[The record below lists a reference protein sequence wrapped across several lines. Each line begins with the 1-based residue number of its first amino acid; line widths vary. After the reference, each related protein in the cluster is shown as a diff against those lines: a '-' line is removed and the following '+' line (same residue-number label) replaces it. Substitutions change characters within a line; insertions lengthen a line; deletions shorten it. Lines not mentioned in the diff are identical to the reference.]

1 MESQL
6 GKYIDGLSS
15 DSLQV
20 GLWSGEVVLQNLSLK
35 PHALAELNLPVTVV
49 RGHIERIHVVVPW
62 NQLGSASVQLTIQ
75 GIYALVV
82 PNTKLPS
89 LEERQ
94 QSKLNQ
100 IERQEL
106 LRQHDR
112 FAAHKNRE
120 GEDESTFLSR
130 LTERITD
137 NLQVT
142 LQDLHIRYEDNRSN
156 LEHPFACGVMLRSFT
171 FHTTDAEGNDVFVDR
186 ATKKEKFMH
195 KAAALTH
202 FAVYWDRLDAET
214 TAKSQLLQYQSNI
227 QAAMREM
234 VHAMPAVATE
244 GQVSSR
250 RQWILRPCS
259 LAVQLTKND
268 GFDYS
273 VAAKYSIQARLQDL
287 SCMLSREQYEDMIF
301 LSKAFMSRRVVESHF
316 LRARCRPFHNAVARP
331 SEWWDYAVRLV
342 LARRYGSQPK
352 AGKRVLR
359 GLRLRWASIQQ
370 TALERKL
377 YVYGFRQQLKKGSP
391 LDAGSKYATIM
402 HVYEERYPVDVIMAI
417 RDFAEDEEQKEVE
430 RKKQASQAASASS
443 SGGSWYSY
451 LFGASSSSSATAST
465 SEQLANEVLT
475 AEGKADLKQAYD
487 EVVHKEKAQEVPA
500 GCNLL
505 TVKLQLKNGSVA
517 LIHRDAPFM
526 TATLDGSLVGNLQ
539 PYEEWDAKL
548 RVQRFEIVNTSAR
561 DTPFYTFCTLAS
573 TAKLANPGLPCVTF
587 DANVRASDVTDPES
601 RKILQVRVHTMPMR
615 VMVDLSFLLRFYGF
629 FMHMLPDQDL
639 EKVWNF
645 ATSSVSDWVFSEN
658 EEENLY
664 ATAMQRDP
672 RKRMQFDVL
681 VDINAPVLVVPES
694 SMNPKGAL
702 VIVDLGQFIFK
713 NDITAASTQ
722 SSALTDELSS
732 SCDFWTVEM
741 KKMRVLLGA
750 LESLDWNDEEF
761 SHFSKLVDELSLNFS
776 IQTLAAP
783 TLVSR
788 KATDKRLSADTAS
801 ISYMSVQAT
810 VPRIVVAIAEN
821 QLLTLG
827 RMHSSILAELAA
839 FDAFSSDHVKISEV
853 DDTGA
858 TVSEVSAVSARS
870 TLSTVST
877 ATKERF
883 ILKMQLL
890 LEDVVLHIREASHKD
905 AFRVQITQTSFD
917 LAIFSTQYVF
927 QARLRSLLMEDK
939 LYDASSRYFK
949 LVSTGDFD
957 DSKPHLISL
966 DVIIYPSTSSSTS
979 QDREAQNMVVDA
991 HFNVLHVQ
999 WNPSSIALL
1008 YRIASSYA
1016 TALQSHAIESHLGID
1031 ESHAQ
1036 AQSDG
1041 TKQNVLANPEIATEL
1056 RGHQFGK
1063 STLPSILIRASLVQF
1078 SVTFNKDQQ
1087 NRQLVQLSVN
1097 DVTTEFE
1104 SVDTWDQ
1111 DAGELVSSYT
1121 VSGELG
1127 NFIALDLSLAKHELY
1142 SPLIGLN
1149 APNNST
1155 ASAKRRSSSIADA
1168 LLTFSYTSNT
1178 VNSARSTLS
1187 LDFRPVR
1194 LVYIHQ
1200 QVLELADYLFEGIL
1214 GTILSHTLNSATQIL
1229 LGEDE
1234 SSMIFR
1240 VSVKNPT
1247 VILPLRI
1254 GEINHIMCTIESLE
1268 LHHYPSSTVCYS
1280 ADGDRKV
1287 VHGEMPLASG
1297 SWEQETGSTVL
1308 RADSKQIFLKT
1319 VNIFCSTDTSSSTIS
1334 TAVPSSAFAYRNV
1347 LVIPIDVIV
1356 DVEDLVSSCVR
1367 LSNSTLLPRFTI
1379 KITMTD
1385 VELSIQRRDYLMFV
1399 ALIQDNFGGE
1409 QLSAPINGGGV
1420 LPNDDLQPSLRPTV
1434 VYSYSR
1440 ADVDAVTMVLTFA
1453 MEHLRCRLY
1462 EPAVMSDIQDANA
1475 DELVQNAMASNHVVN
1490 GIQTTEITANNLTAS
1505 LNHLYNADPSVLV
1518 RLASFSVVD
1527 TTENDGKIVQHSNDQ
1542 EVTAIRRTMIIGK
1555 QATEVVY
1562 SWNDQTLQCL
1572 LQLTLDNVTS
1582 VVIPE
1587 PLFGIIEF
1595 FMLPTQFSP
1604 AASIRNTGDVVD
1616 TVSSASFDSAVSPTL
1631 TRRQSLATILRA
1643 AQGPQYAMTVKIIA
1657 TRLSTGFPNDFS
1669 DPDSTQISV
1678 GADFSVEYAWNPAKH
1693 DAQNSSSSSDFDI
1706 QSSLTVDARGVEVVI
1721 KNANRQGCC
1730 VKSTSGFSNTA
1741 PVDTVNWDVATM
1753 VQLMEPCDLHVE
1765 VSDLFPHAAQQQQ
1778 ILSLKFSPIEVF
1790 ISYEDACIVKDT
1802 LQLFQENIE
1811 KAQLAKKMITANEI
1825 QAIQPE
1831 RAGMLSPKAFMEADD
1846 QVEIHRYFTCEVNSM
1861 SLTVINDCDGCDM
1874 GLVQLMMQKCN
1885 MFLNVTY
1892 TPAAATISHFPPP
1905 ATAISGGGNFA
1916 TLISYY
1922 NPDTRNWHP
1931 MCTEWGLDI
1940 SLQGSIYTTKA
1951 GEVKTPGCENQMH
1964 LIVSANHPLDLIVTH
1979 GLLEVAASAGG
1990 AWQRR
1995 IEGIALSP
2003 GSPCT
2008 PRGTKEM
2015 KKHAPCVIKNE
2026 TGLEMTFWLTN
2037 GQIMSPRQLLQS
2049 GELADLHY
2057 THVTGRGSG
2066 VVRKYASDDRS
2077 GAMRLCVQF
2086 ADTSFQAVQGIIFEQ
2101 LGSRAFPLMD
2111 VSGTLSR
2118 YSLNC
2123 YAKLVDGRILLSMS
2137 SQIKFVSKLSMPIQL
2152 LVNDPTWASPVD
2164 IGVLHPFKESAIPIL
2179 LSLGTELRVR
2189 PMNDSYS
2196 WSSPIPVQTR
2206 SEAELK
2212 VEASCSD
2219 GSMNAS
2225 SAFFCVTMELEQSVR
2240 VVCLSE
2246 PIVLVNKLPVP
2257 LAYDLKMPQMGAGMS
2272 RSWIS
2277 KGGNVGVGSRAGI
2290 WWSENQ
2296 QRPQFQ
2302 LTVEGCK
2309 TSRWLELLN
2318 VGAKPGEIFSIML
2331 ERYDGRPF
2339 KLLVQ
2344 VVEHPAKAMHIFVY
2358 AEIWF
2363 INRTGL
2369 ELVYGN
2375 ESDQESYMPPI
2386 GARALVGNAQIAAYS
2401 SSESRSSGTSPTVR
2415 VCMASCNWSSRFT
2428 ADPRRLS
2435 WQDECLTLRS
2445 DARSTGHGSS
2455 VLYEFGVSAD
2465 YSMHHFGSI
2474 TTLVSVIP
2482 RYLILNRTPHTLLLV
2497 ESQSQSVTANAADHI
2512 LARGDSYALYW
2523 VNGKRSKLQ
2532 ASLIAETDFSWSDS
2546 FGIDTTKSFD
2556 ISIPALERTKSDAV
2570 SLQISVKRGSLSQS
2584 TFVVIITEAAVKD
2597 ERGSFIS
2604 PSADLSQMVTDSS
2617 VVPPIGWDTLSLHAQ
2632 IAGIVVTLADKKTRD
2647 EGQTQKINGSNLDH
2661 TNLFG
2666 QNETLMNENVARL
2679 TISRIAV
2686 ELNVALNET
2695 SGKMNVMGIKVEDL
2709 LTNSKN
2715 PVVLRPVLPSNSSS
2729 RSLGYADS
2737 GGDKSFLEIY
2747 YLEKPHKKY
2756 RWVEKL
2762 RVDVQDVKIN
2772 TSMRFVDRLHTLV
2785 KETVAHFQNRSYSS
2799 LSDAAASSND
2809 VDANILEYFVTSSDD
2824 DASMASITGQKIYIE
2839 SCEIEPV
2846 RVVVSFSRGKSDTRS
2861 TQLNM
2866 GFWLSNLKLKIE
2878 NACLTLDAYKI
2889 SHALAT
2895 QDALVESLSSFY
2907 VKSAKSQALGLL
2919 ESVQVTSLVTSMVT
2933 GGVSS
2938 LVSTI
2943 MGKTDPSLTLTS
2955 NFQYEFQTNNQI
2967 INKHSNAFN
2976 RCRSSAEFLQQIKHL
2991 VYDWDS
2997 NHTGLE
3003 ARGCVALGIL
3013 NNSRH
3018 SLIVHANLNDGAE
3031 LRVLPTGRNTL
3042 ASVLDGNSADGRGNE
3057 WRSDRCLVVFAWG
3070 YTPTLLTSGDVYF
3083 SVQSNACNVF
3093 VTRKTARLKVNMG
3106 YTATFTHQ
3114 EAQSWWSSNVM
3125 IISDDIQA
3133 SAGTSLIDDT
3143 RNRLSNTGDPNSLF
3157 GGSDVFRESIPR
3169 APASSPLDGANDYE
3183 VTFNGPSLGIIA
3195 KQSSRSVIV
3204 RECTTNDSGGPG
3216 PALATG
3222 RISRGDV
3229 ILTVNGVRVQTTTQF
3244 RDLVSGTPRPVVLRF
3259 RRPEPRV
3266 DAAYDLFGE
3275 TSRAP
3280 SRSAPPPAPAADS
3293 SFDLFGIGGN

>member
-1 MESQL
+1 M
-6 GKYIDGLSS
+6 
-15 DSLQV
+15 
-20 GLWSGEVVLQNLSLK
+20 LQNLSLK
-35 PHALAELNLPVTVV
+35 PHALTELDLPVTVV
-49 RGHIERIHVVVPW
+49 SGHIERIHVVVPW
-62 NQLGSASVQLTIQ
+62 NQLGSASVQVTIQ

-89 LEERQ
+89 VEERE

-142 LQDLHIRYEDNRSN
+142 LQDLHIRYEDNQSN
-156 LEHPFACGVMLRSFT
+156 PDHPFACGVMLRSFT

-202 FAVYWDRLDAET
+202 CAVYWDRLVGET
-214 TAKSQLLQYQSNI
+214 TTNTQLLQHQSNI
-227 QAAMREM
+227 QATMREM

-244 GQVSSR
+244 GQISSR

-259 LAVQLTKND
+259 IAVQLTKND
-268 GFDYS
+268 GFDYA
-273 VAAKYSIQARLQDL
+273 VAAKYSIQARVQDL

-301 LSKAFMSRRVVESHF
+301 LSKAFMGRRAVESHV

-331 SEWWDYAVRLV
+331 GEWWDYAVRLV

-352 AGKRVLR
+352 AGNQLLR

-377 YVYGFRQQLKKGSP
+377 YVYGFRQQLRKGSP
-391 LDAGSKYATIM
+391 LEIGSKYATIM
-402 HVYEERYPVDVIMAI
+402 HDYEQRYPVDVIMAI
-417 RDFAEDEEQKEVE
+417 RNFAEDEEQKEIE

-443 SGGSWYSY
+443 GGGSWYSY
-451 LFGASSSSSATAST
+451 LFGASSSSSTTATS
-465 SEQLANEVLT
+465 SEHLANEVLT
-475 AEGKADLKQAYD
+475 AEGKADLKHAYD
-487 EVVHKEKAQEVPA
+487 EAVHKEKVQAVPA

-505 TVKLQLKNGSVA
+505 TVKLQLKNGSMA
-517 LIHRDAPFM
+517 LVHRDTPFL
-526 TATLDGSLVGNLQ
+526 TATLDGSLIGNLQ

-548 RVQRFEIVNTSAR
+548 RVQRFEIVNTLAR

-573 TAKLANPGLPCVTF
+573 AAKLANPGLPCVTF
-587 DANVRASDVTDPES
+587 DANVRVSDANDIES
-601 RKILQVRVHTMPMR
+601 RKILQVRVYTMPMR
-615 VMVDLSFLLRFYGF
+615 VMVDPSFLLRFYGF

-658 EEENLY
+658 EEESLY

-694 SMNPKGAL
+694 PMDPKGAL
-702 VIVDLGQFIFK
+702 AVVDLGQFLFK
-713 NDITAASTQ
+713 NDIAATSTAPK
-722 SSALTDELSS
+722 DKHSS
-732 SCDFWTVEM
+732 SCDFWSVEM
-741 KKMRVLLGA
+741 KKMRVLLGT
-750 LESLDWNDEEF
+750 LEYLDWNDEEF
-761 SHFSKLVDELSLNFS
+761 IHFSKIVDELSLNFS
-776 IQTLAAP
+776 IQTLAATAFVP
-783 TLVSR
+783 R
-788 KATDKRLSADTAS
+788 KTGDKQLSADTAL
-801 ISYMSVQAT
+801 IPNMFVQAT
-810 VPRIVVAIAEN
+810 VPRIVIAIAEN

-827 RMHSSILAELAA
+827 RMHSSILAQLAA
-839 FDAFSSDHVKISEV
+839 FDAFSSDNLKISEV
-853 DDTGA
+853 DDA
-858 TVSEVSAVSARS
+858 KAALSEESVIS
-870 TLSTVST
+870 TKPTLGGVLA

-890 LEDVVLHIREASHKD
+890 LENVVLNIREASHKD
-905 AFRVQITQTSFD
+905 AFRIQITQTSFD

-939 LYDASSRYFK
+939 LYDSSSQYFK
-949 LVSTGDFD
+949 LVSTGEFD

-966 DVIIYPSTSSSTS
+966 DVIIYPSTTSTS

-1016 TALQSHAIESHLGID
+1016 TALQSHAIESNFGID
-1031 ESHAQ
+1031 AQ
-1036 AQSDG
+1036 VQYNG
-1041 TKQNVLANPEIATEL
+1041 TKQNLSENSEVATES
-1056 RGHQFGK
+1056 RSYHSVQ
-1063 STLPSILIRASLVQF
+1063 SALPSILIRASLVQF

-1097 DVTTEFE
+1097 NVSTEFE
-1104 SVDTWDQ
+1104 SLKIWDQ
-1111 DAGELVSSYT
+1111 DAGEFVSLYT

-1149 APNNST
+1149 ASNDS
-1155 ASAKRRSSSIADA
+1155 ASSVKRRSSSIADA
-1168 LLTFSYTSNT
+1168 LLTFSFTS
-1178 VNSARSTLS
+1178 SAVSSVRSSLS
-1187 LDFRPVR
+1187 LNFRPVR
-1194 LVYIHQ
+1194 LVYFHQ
-1200 QVLELADYLFEGIL
+1200 QVLELVDYLFEGIL
-1214 GTILSHTLNSATQIL
+1214 GTILSHTLNSATQLL

-1240 VSVKNPT
+1240 VSVQNPT

-1254 GEINHIMCTIESLE
+1254 EEINHIMCTTESLE
-1268 LHHYPSSTVCYS
+1268 LHHYPSSTVRYS
-1280 ADGDRKV
+1280 VGGDRKV
-1287 VHGEMPLASG
+1287 IHGENPVSLD
-1297 SWEQETGSTVL
+1297 QKTGSTVL
-1308 RADSKQIFLKT
+1308 CADSKQIFLKN
-1319 VNIFCSTDTSSSTIS
+1319 VNIFCSAETSSTM
-1334 TAVPSSAFAYRNV
+1334 AVNSSAAYRNV
-1347 LVIPIDVIV
+1347 LAIPIDVIV
-1356 DVEDLVSSCVR
+1356 DVDDLVSSGVR
-1367 LSNSTLLPRFTI
+1367 LSDSTLLPRFTI

-1409 QLSAPINGGGV
+1409 QLSAPINEGSAH
-1420 LPNDDLQPSLRPTV
+1420 PDDNVQPSLRPTV

-1440 ADVDAVTMVLTFA
+1440 SDVDAITMVLTFA
-1453 MEHLRCRLY
+1453 MKNLRCRLY
-1462 EPAVMSDIQDANA
+1462 EPAVMSDLQDVNA
-1475 DELVQNAMASNHVVN
+1475 SGIVQNAMTINHVLN
-1490 GIQTTEITANNLTAS
+1490 GVQTTEITANNLSAS
-1505 LNHLYNADPSVLV
+1505 LNHLYNANPSVLV

-1527 TTENDGKIVQHSNDQ
+1527 TTENDGKIIQLSKDEKTYAN
-1542 EVTAIRRTMIIGK
+1542 RRTMIIGK

-1572 LQLTLDNVTS
+1572 LQLTLDDVTS
-1582 VVIPE
+1582 AVIPE

-1595 FMLPTQFSP
+1595 FMLPTQSSSATQSP
-1604 AASIRNTGDVVD
+1604 NTGDIASSI
-1616 TVSSASFDSAVSPTL
+1616 SSAVPKSSVSPSL
-1631 TRRQSLATILRA
+1631 TRSQSLTTILRA
-1643 AQGPQYAMTVKIIA
+1643 AQGPQYAMTVKILA
-1657 TRLSTGFPNDFS
+1657 TRLSMGFPNDFF
-1669 DPDSTQISV
+1669 DANSTQISI
-1678 GADFSVEYAWNPAKH
+1678 GADFSVEYAWKPARH
-1693 DAQNSSSSSDFDI
+1693 GASGSSDFDI
-1706 QSSLTVDARGVEVVI
+1706 QSSLTLDAKGVEVVI

-1730 VKSTSGFSNTA
+1730 VKSTSSFSDAVSMDSIGWN
-1741 PVDTVNWDVATM
+1741 VATM

-1765 VSDLFPHAAQQQQ
+1765 ISDLFPHAAQQQQ

-1802 LQLFQENIE
+1802 LQLFQESIE
-1811 KAQLAKKMITANEI
+1811 RGQFAKKTVAVNEI
-1825 QAIQPE
+1825 QEVESE
-1831 RAGMLSPKAFMEADD
+1831 RAGILSPKAFMEADD
-1846 QVEIHRYFTCEVNSM
+1846 QVEIHRYFTCEVSSM

-1874 GLVQLMMQKCN
+1874 GLVQLTMQKCN

-1892 TPAAATISHFPPP
+1892 TPAAATIGHFPPP

-1940 SLQGSIYTTKA
+1940 SLQGSIYATKA
-1951 GEVKTPGCENQMH
+1951 GDIKAPGCENQMH

-1995 IEGIALSP
+1995 IEGIASSP
-2003 GSPCT
+2003 GSPGT

-2026 TGLEMTFWLTN
+2026 TGLEMNFWLTN
-2037 GQIMSPRQLLQS
+2037 GQTTSPRQMLQS

-2057 THVTGRGSG
+2057 THVIGRGSG

-2077 GAMRLCVQF
+2077 GAMRLCVQL
-2086 ADTSFQAVQGIIFEQ
+2086 AGTSFQAVQGIIFEQ

-2118 YSLNC
+2118 FSLNC

-2137 SQIKFVSKLSMPIQL
+2137 SQIKFVSKLSMPVQL

-2164 IGVLHPFKESAIPIL
+2164 IGVLHPYKESAIPIL

-2212 VEASCSD
+2212 VEASCND
-2219 GSMNAS
+2219 GNTNAI
-2225 SAFFCVTMELEQSVR
+2225 SAFFCVTIELEQSLR

-2246 PIVLVNKLPVP
+2246 PIVLVNKLPMA
-2257 LAYDLKMPQMGAGMS
+2257 LAYDLKMPQMGVGMS
-2272 RSWIS
+2272 RSWVS
-2277 KGGNVGVGSRAGI
+2277 RGGNVGVGSRAGI

-2375 ESDQESYMPPI
+2375 ESDQEAYMPPFD
-2386 GARALVGNAQIAAYS
+2386 ARALVGNAQIAAYS

-2415 VCMASCNWSSRFT
+2415 ICMASSNWSSRFT

-2455 VLYEFGVSAD
+2455 ILYEFGVSAD

-2482 RYLILNRTPHTLLLV
+2482 RYLVLNRTSHTLLLV

-2532 ASLIAETDFSWSDS
+2532 ASLIAEKDFSWSEP
-2546 FGIDTTKSFD
+2546 FGIDSTKSFD
-2556 ISIPALERTKSDAV
+2556 ITIPALERSKGESV
-2570 SLQISVKRGSLSQS
+2570 SLQISIKRGSLSQS
-2584 TFVVIITEAAVKD
+2584 TFVVLITEAVAKD
-2597 ERGSFIS
+2597 ESGSFIS
-2604 PSADLSQMVTDSS
+2604 PSSDPSHIIAESTAVQ
-2617 VVPPIGWDTLSLHAQ
+2617 PIGWDTLSLHAQ
-2632 IAGIVVTLADKKTRD
+2632 IAGVVVTLADKKARD
-2647 EGQTQKINGSNLDH
+2647 DGQSQKNNGINAEH
-2661 TNLFG
+2661 TSLFG
-2666 QNETLMNENVARL
+2666 QNESSVNENVARL

-2686 ELNVALNET
+2686 ELNVAPHET
-2695 SGKMNVMGIKVEDL
+2695 SGKVNVMGIKVEDL

-2715 PVVLRPVLPSNSSS
+2715 PVVLRPVLRSSSSS

-2799 LSDAAASSND
+2799 LSQAAASSSD
-2809 VDANILEYFVTSSDD
+2809 EDTNILEYFVTSSDD

-2846 RVVVSFSRGKSDTRS
+2846 RVVVSFSRGKSDSRS

-2907 VKSAKSQALGLL
+2907 VKSAKSQALGLI

-2943 MGKTDPSLTLTS
+2943 MGKTDPSLTSTS

-2967 INKHSNAFN
+2967 ISKHSKAFN

-3003 ARGCVALGIL
+3003 ARGCVALGIV

-3018 SLIVHANLNDGAE
+3018 SLVVNATLNDGAE
-3031 LRVLPTGRNTL
+3031 LRVLPIGRKSL

-3057 WRSDRCLVVFAWG
+3057 WRSDRSLVVFAWG

-3114 EAQSWWSSNVM
+3114 ETQSWWSSNVM

-3133 SAGTSLIDDT
+3133 SAGASLVDDT
-3143 RNRLSNTGDPNSLF
+3143 RNRLTSAGDPHSLF
-3157 GGSDVFRESIPR
+3157 GGDATRESVLR
-3169 APASSPLDGANDYE
+3169 APVSSQLGDANDYE
-3183 VTFNGPSLGIIA
+3183 VIFNGPSLGIIA

-3222 RISRGDV
+3222 RISQGDV
-3229 ILTVNGVRVQTTTQF
+3229 ILTVNGVGVQTTTQF

-3259 RRPEPRV
+3259 RRSEPRV

-3275 TSRAP
+3275 AP
-3280 SRSAPPPAPAADS
+3280 RLPSGSAPPPAPAADS
-3293 SFDLFGIGGN
+3293 SFDLFGMGGN